1 MSVPPPVTFVSPA
14 APGEGLASVPYPMG
28 TILREALPGIVFRRK
43 MDSVQ
48 DEKDWVVWETSREE
62 VVDNSTKEEQKA
74 DLAHQECI
82 KGGIAEE
89 IIPIMSY

>member
-1 MSVPPPVTFVSPA
+1 
-14 APGEGLASVPYPMG
+14 
-28 TILREALPGIVFRRK
+28 

-89 IIPIMSY
+89 IYP